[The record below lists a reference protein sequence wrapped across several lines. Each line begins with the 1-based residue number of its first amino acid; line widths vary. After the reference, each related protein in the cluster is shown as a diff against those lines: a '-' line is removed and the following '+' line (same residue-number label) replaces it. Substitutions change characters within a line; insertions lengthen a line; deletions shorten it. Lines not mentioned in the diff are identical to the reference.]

1 MQFDSNSLFAA
12 PDLEAT
18 IDRQPLIISPDTSLK
33 EAIALM
39 CQVRRTNQ
47 LKPKKSRVI
56 PNRAASCAL
65 VMDGGEIKGIITE
78 RDIVKST
85 ASEIAL
91 TECKVADVMSHP
103 VITFKEESF
112 KDIFATLF
120 LFRRYKIRHIPLVDN
135 SDRLIGIISPETIRQ
150 AMRPANLLKLR
161 RVCDVMQRNVI
172 TSDVTASVLE
182 LARLMTESR
191 ISCVIITREDLE
203 EAIATPVGIIT
214 ERDIMQFQFLELDLS
229 QIMTEEVMSTPL
241 FLLSPED
248 SLLIANREMTSR
260 RIRRLV
266 VSWNWGRGLGIITQ
280 TSLLK
285 IFDPMEMYSVIE
297 SLQHTVQ
304 QLEQE
309 NKQLRR
315 KIQNG

>member
-1 MQFDSNSLFAA
+1 MQFNNSFFAT
-12 PDLEAT
+12 PDLET
-18 IDRQPLIISPDTSLK
+18 TVDRQPLIVSPDTSIQD
-33 EAIALM
+33 AIALM
-39 CQVRRTNQ
+39 CQTRRANRNS
-47 LKPKKSRVI
+47 KPDESIMQSK
-56 PNRAASCAL
+56 AASCAL
-65 VMDGGEIKGIITE
+65 VMDGAEIKGIITE
-78 RDIVKST
+78 RDIVKLT
-85 ASEIAL
+85 AEAIAF
-91 TECKVADVMSHP
+91 TEYRVADVMSHP
-103 VITFKEESF
+103 VVTLKEENF

-120 LFRRYKIRHIPLVDN
+120 LFRRYKIRHLPLVDN
-135 SDRLIGIISPETIRQ
+135 KDRLIGIISPETIRL

-161 RVCDVMQRNVI
+161 RVADVMQRNVI
-172 TSDVTASVLE
+172 TADVTTPVLE
-182 LARLMTESR
+182 LARLMTR
-191 ISCVIITREDLE
+191 NRVSCVIITREDLE
-203 EAIATPVGIIT
+203 DAIAIPVGIVT